1 MHITGKGRLSKR
13 KLREQEYK
21 RQLEERN
28 GVSVADTMQMQGKW
42 EWMRYFVNGITAFL
56 GSFGMVDCFLSSFLI
71 TYNEFLVAA
80 VLLIVSLYIA
90 MIYYR
95 YKNIGY
101 ALFFIVYLQTILQF
115 REMANSGFASILN
128 VVQAFLSQEIGL
140 PSASRYVESVSDT
153 NAAVSVCAIY
163 IGCLIVVLLNIAISE
178 YMNVGDIIVVTLP
191 IAQFGMLFGRQPS
204 AVSFLMMLFSWIFVA
219 VMKVN
224 YHYRKEKKN
233 QDAFRYKRKKH
244 THHILYRTDSR
255 ANAQV
260 ILMVGAFVLVT
271 VTLLSFLAPTGFQG
285 AIQQTNTWREDTV
298 TQVRYL
304 VQNGFRDFF
313 NRQGAGGV
321 NGGKLGE
328 VGTVRF
334 DNQTDIIVRM
344 APYKADRIY
353 LKSYTGT
360 DYTGRSW
367 DVVNDLE
374 WIQWRRSVL
383 STSALDIAD
392 ATYLTLWNRKN
403 NSGDSAKDSEKI
415 PSLYSGKM
423 KITNTDANSLYMYLP
438 YYSYVSDAGRDVS
451 PAKDGDAA
459 GNPVVNIPLGNNE
472 DILAVVQDDLI
483 YNKIEG
489 TIDYQVK
496 YIDTDLTLRQLDGIL
511 AGEDR
516 EGYRAI
522 VAETREPAATAQEN
536 TAVDNVKTYT
546 KKDSS
551 LEEISKYSY
560 VEVTSSEVSDVNDI
574 YLIKRDGSDR
584 QKVAYLEKE
593 REAPKYLRKKLKKK
607 GLENYSLRYRYIPT
621 DNSASSYDMIYS
633 SSSYVYSLGSEV
645 IGITGED
652 LQLFADTLAT
662 DGGWFYNGSDKVLWS
677 SVSLQDEGHSL
688 NMYKFADELVGFM
701 GLHPVEKLYL
711 PPTKKFRRLLNMKG
725 WVSVGSD
732 VEVYTTPNGI
742 ELNDI
747 PYYDGY
753 LDVPS
758 QYYDGILSLK
768 GEIPDAGEDSWQ
780 KEEKNLITAVGLED
794 GSRQV
799 ISDSLADYYYR
810 GYVASHY
817 LEVPEE
823 NVDVL
828 AEFCRKYGI
837 HADDGNVLAKVSDSL
852 DKDCVYALNPGTT
865 PGGEDFVNYFLTEQ
879 HKGFCVHFASAAT
892 LLYRYLGI
900 PARYC
905 EGYAI
910 DYVDALSATLVEEDA
925 SEWVD
930 QVSEELG
937 GTAVLDI
944 EVPDAN
950 AHAWVEI
957 YLEDYGWVPVDPT
970 PAAGIEDDFDGFW
983 DEFGNDGEDDSNQVL
998 QDIGMRVL
1006 SVVASR
1012 TLAILIFVVI
1022 PCIVFALWLLHGAW
1036 VRKKCYRS
1044 WHSEDKKANV
1054 VNLYRYITRVM
1065 AAVGNA
1071 QESGMTYE
1079 EYADTLVRENYLS
1092 EEEAEV
1098 LMKTVE
1104 EAAYARTEPEGAR
1117 VETVMALMQAMVR
1130 EAYHRQ
1136 KWYRRL
1142 VMKFIRNL

>member
-28 GVSVADTMQMQGKW
+28 GVRVADTMQMQQKW

-56 GSFGMVDCFLSSFLI
+56 GSFGMVDCFLSSFMI
-71 TYNEFLVAA
+71 TYNEFLVAG
-80 VLLIVSLYIA
+80 VLLLVSLYIA

-140 PSASRYVESVSDT
+140 PSASRYFESVSDT

-178 YMNVGDIIVVTLP
+178 YMNIGDIIVVTLP
-191 IAQFGMLFGRQPS
+191 VAQTGMLFGRQPS
-204 AVSFLMMLFSWIFVA
+204 GVSFFMMLFSWVFVA

-233 QDAFRYKRKKH
+233 QDAFRYRRKKH

-260 ILMVGAFVLVT
+260 ILMVGAFVLAT
-271 VTLLSFLAPTGFQG
+271 VTLLSLLAPTGFES

-304 VQNGFRDFF
+304 VQNGFREFF

-353 LKSYTGT
+353 LKAYTGT
-360 DYTGRSW
+360 DYTGQSW
-367 DVVNDLE
+367 DVVNEQE
-374 WIQWRRSVL
+374 WTQWRGSVL

-403 NSGDSAKDSEKI
+403 NSGDPVKDRETN

-423 KITNTDANSLYMYLP
+423 KITNKDASSLYMYLP
-438 YYSYVSDAGRDVS
+438 YYSYVSDTGMAADLAG
-451 PAKDGDAA
+451 DGNA
-459 GNPVVNIPLGNNE
+459 GENPVVNIPPGDNE

-483 YNKIEG
+483 YNKIAG
-489 TIDYQVK
+489 VMDYQVK
-496 YIDTDLTLRQLDGIL
+496 YIDTDLTLGQMDEIL

-522 VAETREPAATAQEN
+522 VPDTRE
-536 TAVDNVKTYT
+536 
-546 KKDSS
+546 
-551 LEEISKYSY
+551 
-560 VEVTSSEVSDVNDI
+560 TSAKEGVNDI
-574 YLIKRDGSDR
+574 YLIKWDGSDR
-584 QKVAYLEKE
+584 RKIAYLEKE
-593 REAPKYLRKKLKKK
+593 REFPEYIRKKLNKK
-607 GLENYSLRYRYIPT
+607 GLESYSLRYRYIPS
-621 DNSASSYDMIYS
+621 DDSAESKDML
-633 SSSYVYSLGSEV
+633 YSLGREAV
-645 IGITGED
+645 GITGAE
-652 LQLFADTLAT
+652 LSLFADTLAA
-662 DGGWFYNGSDKVLWS
+662 GGWLYNGSDRAFWNT
-677 SVSLQDEGHSL
+677 VSLQDEGRSL
-688 NMYKFADELVGFM
+688 NNDKFAEELVGFM
-701 GLHPVEKLYL
+701 ELYPVEKLYL
-711 PPTKKFRRLLNMKG
+711 PYTRKCRRILDGKG
-725 WVSVGSD
+725 WIGAGAGI
-732 VEVYTTPNGI
+732 YPHTTPNGI
-742 ELNDI
+742 GLNDI

-758 QYYDGILSLK
+758 QSYEGILSLT
-768 GEIPDAGEDSWQ
+768 GEIPDAGEDSWH
-780 KEEKNLITAVGLED
+780 KEEKNLITAVGMED
-794 GSRQV
+794 GSRQEL
-799 ISDSLADYYYR
+799 SDSLADYYYR
-810 GYVASHY
+810 GYVAGHY
-817 LEVPEE
+817 LEVPQE
-823 NVDVL
+823 NVEVL

-837 HADDGNVLAKVSDSL
+837 RADDGNVLKKVSDSL
-852 DKDCVYALNPGTT
+852 DKGYSYVLNPGVT
-865 PGGEDFVNYFLTEQ
+865 PGGEDFVNYFLREQ
-879 HKGFCVHFASAAT
+879 KKGFCVHFASAAT

-910 DYVDALSATLVEEDA
+910 DYVDALSATLVEEEEA
-925 SEWVD
+925 SEWVE
-930 QVSEELG
+930 QVSGELG

-944 EVPDAN
+944 EIPDAN

-970 PAAGIEDDFDGFW
+970 PASGIEDDFDRFW
-983 DEFGNDGEDDSNQVL
+983 DEFGNNDEEDTGQIL

-1012 TLAILIFVVI
+1012 TLAVLILVVAPCTVFV
-1022 PCIVFALWLLHGAW
+1022 LWQIHGAW
-1036 VRKKCYRS
+1036 VRKKYYQS
-1044 WHSEDKKANV
+1044 WHSEDRKANV
-1054 VNLYRYITRVM
+1054 VNLYRYVTRVM
-1065 AAVGNA
+1065 AAVGTA

-1092 EEEAEV
+1092 GEEAEV

-1104 EAAYARTEPEGAR
+1104 EAAYARTEPESAR
-1117 VETVMALMQAMVR
+1117 VEAVMALLQEMAG

-1142 VMKFIRNL
+1142 IMKFVRNL